1 LAQAWRGR
9 SVEYPL
15 KHLLWRL
22 EKLVLLNQFE
32 MRMLSH
38 LYRVW
43 EDNQSNHL
51 RKAWGVN
58 RSNHLYKAL
67 EVAKSN
73 NRTRIRQCPIGLH
86 MEI

>member
-1 LAQAWRGR
+1 VSLAQAWRGR

-22 EKLVLLNQFE
+22 GKLVLLNQFE
-32 MRMLSH
+32 MRVFSR

-43 EDNQSNHL
+43 EANQSNQL

-58 RSNHLYKAL
+58 RSNRLYKAL
-67 EVAKSN
+67 EVA
-73 NRTRIRQCPIGLH
+73 
-86 MEI
+86 